1 MMKLAYAICIALGLG
16 VGVTHAAG
24 TDCQVTSSKML
35 DHLDQ
40 GDYAGA
46 TADFDGTM
54 KAARDS
60 RQAGRALAVHD
71 ATVWRCPACAN
82 RRRSAQQCNY
92 VVVVTAL
99 HYGQSVIDAQVACD
113 ADGKIGG
120 FYIKPHQ

>member
-16 VGVTHAAG
+16 VGMTHAAG
-24 TDCQVTSSKML
+24 TDCQATSTKML

-54 KAARDS
+54 KAALTADKIAKVW
-60 RQAGRALAVHD
+60 QAVTQHFGARGAREPAQVSEAD
-71 ATVWRCPACAN
+71 AH
-82 RRRSAQQCNY
+82 
-92 VVVVTAL
+92 VVVVTPL